1 MRDLLASHRET
12 PFFNLLYVGED
23 ADRAAAITAAP
34 VEKSLI
40 RKAGALTPAE
50 YAKELTLFG
59 DDQTWYVGAMAGC
72 LVVVYDGGETAA
84 AIEEIRRCHEP
95 GETSPQIV
103 YLVVTER
110 DAPIPFEILLLGIEN
125 NVLAVGDW
133 SSCLEELASW
143 CRDSVDPAD
152 WPHLGAPFAKEP
164 GIWLRDIYHD
174 YFSNGVLRLPREGG
188 PFWDGQR
195 EIDFWQNAL
204 RGILVDP
211 YAKVRSLALPAEENE
226 TYGRIYDHQRRCL
239 LLVPEG
245 LDELLV
251 AQGFRASRLRVYEDP
266 GRAGALA
273 AALSEAGDRA
283 ILVRREEDA
292 AHGDGAVVPTVLV
305 GPESPRRGWRDW
317 RDFLARGG
325 IGAFSQARFAEI
337 ARVKLGVW
345 RPFAHKTPRE
355 AVDTVLSRLLETHR
369 SLTAAG
375 NTAMATT
382 AFRCLAAVWCA
393 RGLYFG
399 RDIPFKYDE
408 TPK

>member
-1 MRDLLASHRET
+1 MDLLASHRET
-12 PFFNLLYVGED
+12 PFFNLLYVGEN
-23 ADRAAAITAAP
+23 ADRATALTAAP

-40 RKAGALTPAE
+40 RKTGALTPAK

-59 DDQTWYVGAMAGC
+59 NDQAWYVGKMAGC
-72 LVVVYDGGETAA
+72 LVVVYDGGETET

-95 GETSPQIV
+95 GETCPQIV
-103 YLVVTER
+103 YLVVTDR
-110 DAPIPFEILLLGIEN
+110 DAPIPFETMLLGIEN

-152 WPHLGAPFAKEP
+152 WPHLGAPFTKEP

-174 YFSNGVLRLPREGG
+174 YFSNGVLRLPREAG
-188 PFWDGQR
+188 PFWAGQH

-211 YAKVRSLALPAEENE
+211 CGKVSSLALPAEENE
-226 TYGRIYDHQRRCL
+226 IYGRIYDHRRSCP

-245 LDELLV
+245 LDEPLL

-283 ILVRREEDA
+283 ILVRRADDDA
-292 AHGDGAVVPTVLV
+292 HWDGPALPTVLV
-305 GPESPRRGWRDW
+305 GPESARRGWRDW
-317 RDFLARGG
+317 RDFLSAGG

-337 ARVKLGVW
+337 ARVKLGAW
-345 RPFAHKTPRE
+345 RPFAYKTPRE
-355 AVDTVLSRLLETHR
+355 AVDTILSRLIETHR
-369 SLTAAG
+369 SLTAAD
-375 NTAMATT
+375 NTAMASI

-399 RDIPFKYDE
+399 RDIPFRYNKIH
-408 TPK
+408 T